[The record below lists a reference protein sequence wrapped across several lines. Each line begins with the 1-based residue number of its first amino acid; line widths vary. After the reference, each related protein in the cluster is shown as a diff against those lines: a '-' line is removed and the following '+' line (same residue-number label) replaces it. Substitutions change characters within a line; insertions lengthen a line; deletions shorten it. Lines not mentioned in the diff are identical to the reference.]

1 MDIKNTLN
9 EFRKGLDKLVKINT
23 QTLLKIQDQEP
34 EKVSEILKDQKK
46 ILRAVKEN
54 DFKEEVCR
62 LFKLTKLFRIC
73 LGPSGPS

>member
-1 MDIKNTLN
+1 MEIKNTLN

-23 QTLLKIQDQEP
+23 QTLLKIQEQEP

-54 DFKEEVCR
+54 DSDTLNTLK
-62 LFKLTKLFRIC
+62 KKYANY
-73 LGPSGPS
+73 SN